1 MNLREMFRED
11 LAKPLLIFGDHEK
24 ALQNRQVCE
33 LLAWAKKVNTPAII
47 RITHMEEFTSAYLK
61 SITDVG
67 QDEVTIIITSMRDSW
82 EIRLWGVFN
91 SCYIRRVSPS
101 ISEGVEL
108 IVKTYT
114 EEYLKL
120 LTRLTESNREAQAFT
135 ITSR

>member
-1 MNLREMFRED
+1 MNLREMFEED
-11 LAKPLLIFGDHEK
+11 LIKPLLFFGDREK
-24 ALQNRQVCE
+24 ALQNRRVCE
-33 LLAWAKKVNTPAII
+33 LLAWAKKVNTPTVI
-47 RITHMEEFTSAYLK
+47 RITHMEEFTLAYLK

-67 QDEVTIIITSMRDSW
+67 QDEVTLIITSQKDSW

-108 IVKTYT
+108 VVKAYG
-114 EEYLKL
+114 ERYLKL
-120 LTRLTESNREAQAFT
+120 LTKLTGSNREAQAFT